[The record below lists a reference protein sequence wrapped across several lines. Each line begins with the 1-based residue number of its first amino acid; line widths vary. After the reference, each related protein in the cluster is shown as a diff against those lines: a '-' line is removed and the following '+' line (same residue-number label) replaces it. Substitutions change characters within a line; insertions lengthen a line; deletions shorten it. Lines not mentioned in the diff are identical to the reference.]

1 MAARER
7 RAAQCVVVRVPW
19 CWAHRLAHRA
29 RLSAPQT
36 CCASSGSPRLQ
47 SRSLVTVPR
56 SLVLAALPLVLVCL
70 GCNRDAPDET
80 SSAAVEPGPKP
91 SEPETPPTPELV
103 AEPEPEAPPELE
115 PVPEPPLEPQSDER
129 KQALA
134 NVGRAAF
141 DALRAGDFEALLAL
155 TPMVDPYLRDACP
168 SLPAGSRDELEARF
182 RHCQRSIDWDAVA
195 EAQVFAGKPTGA
207 PASGCETGIED
218 YGRLQ
223 LYAIMNDKKIW
234 RVEFFGAVGQD
245 GNAIG
250 INGEVSCKQ
259 VDEVPP
265 LN

>member
-1 MAARER
+1 M
-7 RAAQCVVVRVPW
+7 
-19 CWAHRLAHRA
+19 
-29 RLSAPQT
+29 
-36 CCASSGSPRLQ
+36 PRLLAFTAL
-47 SRSLVTVPR
+47 SLA
-56 SLVLAALPLVLVCL
+56 LACL
-70 GCNRDAPDET
+70 ACNRDAPDET
-80 SSAAVEPGPKP
+80 SSAAVEPSPEKP
-91 SEPETPPTPELV
+91 SEPATPPTPEPV
-103 AEPEPEAPPELE
+103 VEPEE
-115 PVPEPPLEPQSDER
+115 PVEPAPAPEPPLEPQSDER

-141 DALRAGDFEALLAL
+141 DALRAGDLDALLAL
-155 TPMVDPYLRDACP
+155 TPIVDPYLRDACP
-168 SLPAGSRDELEARF
+168 SRSASSRDELEARF

-207 PASGCETGIED
+207 PASGCESGIED

-265 LN
+265 LK